1 MIESLLSA
9 YLLAQPPATGWR
21 FCPESGIYQITPCYS
36 EVLAPIVIAQ
46 QPDLDVL
53 RARVDAL
60 EKRVK
65 ELDHSLTLCESAA
78 RRESFDKGYRPLEPL
93 DVSRCWKLEVAWEA
107 CDRATALTVRIV
119 RDNTAL
125 LTGGRAM
132 GESERKA
139 VERELEKASKACKES
154 GTWEKQK

>member
-1 MIESLLSA
+1 MIESLLIA

-65 ELDHSLTLCESAA
+65 ELDHSLALCESAA

-107 CDRATALTVRIV
+107 CDRATALTIRIV

-125 LTGGRAM
+125 LTGEKSLSAAQRT
-132 GESERKA
+132 EI
-139 VERELEKASKACKES
+139 ERELKEASNACK
-154 GTWEKQK
+154 GQR